1 MKKENN
7 QIKRVWHLLDAKE
20 KILGRLSCE
29 IAILLRGKNKVSFAP
44 HKDEGD
50 FVVVVNAEKIKVT
63 GRKEEQKVYQN
74 YSGYPGGLKTRKY
87 KDAFAKNPVWVL
99 KRAVRGMLPDNKL
112 RKPMLSRLKVFSGA
126 EHSYGQH
133 FSEES

>member
-7 QIKRVWHLLDAKE
+7 KTERAWHLLDAKD

-44 HKDEGD
+44 NKDEGD
-50 FVVVVNAEKIKVT
+50 FVVVVNAGKIKVT
-63 GRKEEQKVYQN
+63 GRKMEQKVYEH

-87 KDAFAKNPVWVL
+87 KDVFAKNPAWIL

-112 RKPMLSRLKVFSGA
+112 RKPMLSRLKVFA
-126 EHSYGQH
+126 REKHSYQNK
-133 FSEES
+133 FKQE

>member
-1 MKKENN
+1 MIKKNDQE
-7 QIKRVWHLLDAKE
+7 KRVWHLLDAKG

-44 HKDEGD
+44 NKDDGD
-50 FVVVVNAEKIKVT
+50 FVVVVNADKMKVT

-87 KDAFAKNPVWVL
+87 KDVFAKNPVWVL

-112 RKPMLSRLKVFSGA
+112 RKPMLSRLKAFA
-126 EHSYGQH
+126 REEHPYEAQ
-133 FSEES
+133 FEKQ